1 MLVADNFVV
10 VMRCFVLWYILPCMG
25 GTPHLQCA
33 TSAGRSRACA
43 AVLLSFCAL
52 PCARISTVQY
62 LVYRC
67 NANSL
72 SLTRNGM
79 SVGNS

>member
-25 GTPHLQCA
+25 GTPHLQCTTSAQVACLRCCPA
-33 TSAGRSRACA
+33 TS
-43 AVLLSFCAL
+43 FCTL

-67 NANSL
+67 NAISL
-72 SLTRNGM
+72 SLTCNGM